1 VVGVVFGA
9 SDLGW
14 IEAVVLGLVE
24 GLTEYL
30 PVSST
35 GHLLVASRL
44 LGLGGDG
51 RTERALDTYAICI
64 QSGAILAVLVLYRHR
79 TAQLVQGA
87 VGRSPG
93 GRRILVALAVAF
105 APAAVTGFLAGA
117 IVKSLLFGVV
127 PVAVAWMAGGL
138 FILGTRDRPWTGG
151 GKLDL
156 ELIGA
161 RQAAVIG
168 LAQTIALW
176 PGISRSLVTIL
187 AALFVGCSMKAAVEF
202 SFLLGLVTLGAA
214 TAYEALR
221 SGSEVIEVFGVAAP
235 ALGLV
240 VAFAAALTSIRWMVG
255 WLETRSLDVFGWYR
269 IGIGTVVLLAVAV
282 P

>member
-1 VVGVVFGA
+1 M

-14 IEAVVLGLVE
+14 IDAVVLGLVE

-93 GRRILVALAVAF
+93 GRRIPRSEERRV
-105 APAAVTGFLAGA
+105 
-117 IVKSLLFGVV
+117 
-127 PVAVAWMAGGL
+127 
-138 FILGTRDRPWTGG
+138 
-151 GKLDL
+151 GK
-156 ELIGA
+156 ECVSTC
-161 RQAAVIG
+161 R
-168 LAQTIALW
+168 
-176 PGISRSLVTIL
+176 SRWSP
-187 AALFVGCSMKAAVEF
+187 
-202 SFLLGLVTLGAA
+202 
-214 TAYEALR
+214 YH
-221 SGSEVIEVFGVAAP
+221 
-235 ALGLV
+235 
-240 VAFAAALTSIRWMVG
+240 
-255 WLETRSLDVFGWYR
+255 
-269 IGIGTVVLLAVAV
+269 
-282 P
+282 

>member
-1 VVGVVFGA
+1 M

-14 IEAVVLGLVE
+14 IDAAVLVLVE

-105 APAAVTGFLAGA
+105 APAAVTGFLAGDT
-117 IVKSLLFGVV
+117 VKSLLFGVV

-138 FILGTRDRPWTGG
+138 FILGTRDRKSVVEGKSVSVRVDLGG
-151 GKLDL
+151 
-156 ELIGA
+156 
-161 RQAAVIG
+161 R
-168 LAQTIALW
+168 
-176 PGISRSLVTIL
+176 
-187 AALFVGCSMKAAVEF
+187 
-202 SFLLGLVTLGAA
+202 
-214 TAYEALR
+214 
-221 SGSEVIEVFGVAAP
+221 
-235 ALGLV
+235 
-240 VAFAAALTSIRWMVG
+240 
-255 WLETRSLDVFGWYR
+255 R
-269 IGIGTVVLLAVAV
+269 IIKKKNNEKKRDN
-282 P
+282 